1 MIIGITGT
9 TIIRTLIGIT
19 IMDIMIR
26 GTIIIIIIHT
36 IAIII
41 RCIHIVTAIITTT
54 PAATITA
61 MAQDGVRQPA
71 VRHRV
76 RIGL

>member
-26 GTIIIIIIHT
+26 GTIII
-36 IAIII
+36 III